1 VFLKLNVGCC
11 DTNNIHVMMMMMNQ
25 LINQLSQNYSHAVV
39 FIKVY
44 IHRLTIFAELKRGH
58 LVIHK

>member
-1 VFLKLNVGCC
+1 
-11 DTNNIHVMMMMMNQ
+11 MMMMMNQ